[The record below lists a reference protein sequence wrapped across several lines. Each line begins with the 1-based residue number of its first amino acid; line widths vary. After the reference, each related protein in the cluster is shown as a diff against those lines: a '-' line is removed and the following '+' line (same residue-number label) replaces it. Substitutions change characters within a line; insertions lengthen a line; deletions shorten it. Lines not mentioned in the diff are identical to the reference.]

1 MMDYLNELNESQR
14 KAVEHIEGPLMIIAG
29 PGSGKTRVLT
39 YRIAHLIEKGIDPFN
54 ILSLTFTNKAAREM
68 RERIEKINGLEARNI
83 WMGTFHSV
91 FSRILRAES
100 DRIGYPS
107 NFSIYDTQ
115 DSRNLIKNIVKEQG
129 LNDKLYKPNLV
140 QFRISNAKNSL
151 IGPRAYQANP
161 DLMSEDES
169 NGRPKIG
176 KLYELYAKR
185 CFQAGAMDF
194 DDLLMKTYELI
205 ERFPDVLLKY
215 QDKFRYILI
224 DEYQDTN
231 FAQYLITKKLA
242 DRFQNICVVGDDA
255 QSIYS
260 FRGANIQNILNFER
274 DYPDL
279 KVYKLEQNYRSS
291 DKIVQA
297 ANEII
302 SKNKMQLNKTI
313 WTQND
318 TGEHIKIRATV
329 SDSEEGRQV
338 SAEIQDLMTHERIPA
353 DEFAILYRTNAQSRS
368 FEEGLRKLNIP
379 YKIYGGLSFY
389 QRKEIKDMVAYL
401 KLVMN
406 PKDEESLRRIINY
419 PKRAIGKTTVEKITV
434 IANEQSKSMWE
445 ILENIS
451 LYREF
456 SSRVV
461 GQISDFVNMI
471 RSFQVM
477 EKSKDAFE
485 LAMHIAKSTQ
495 MLKELGSDKTVEGL
509 SRFENIQELLNGIKE
524 FAEQDEVVEDEAMPM
539 DKSLGSYL
547 QNVSLLTDQDEKE
560 DDTPRVKLM
569 TIHAAKGLEFQN
581 VFVVGMEENLFP
593 SQMAMN
599 SREEL
604 EEERRLFYVA
614 VTRAEKRLSL
624 SYATT
629 RYRFGDL
636 QYQEPSRFLEDV
648 PKDLVQEIGVKREAN
663 FGAGRDIRN
672 PWGNISSQSKPQFEK
687 RQVVKPNT
695 PPPPKPKHQPSED
708 FLPDDTA
715 NLQAGMEVEHMK
727 FGFGKVLNVDGAGA
741 NKIATIHFNGLGQK
755 KVMLKFAKLKIHK
768 KSV

>member
-1 MMDYLNELNESQR
+1 MMEYLNELNESQR

-338 SAEIQDLMTHERIPA
+338 SAEIQDLMIHERIPA

-368 FEEGLRKLNIP
+368 FEEGLRKQNIP

>member
-1 MMDYLNELNESQR
+1 MDYLKELNESQR
-14 KAVEHIEGPLMIIAG
+14 KAVQQIEGPLMIIAG

-39 YRIAHLIEKGIDPFN
+39 YRIAYLIEQGVDPFN
-54 ILSLTFTNKAAREM
+54 ILALTFTNKAAREM
-68 RERIEKINGLEARNI
+68 RERIEQIKGLEARNT
-83 WMGTFHSV
+83 WMGTFHSM
-91 FSRILRAES
+91 FSRILRVES

-129 LNDKLYKPNLV
+129 LNDKLYKPNIV

-151 IGPRAYQANP
+151 INPQAYQANP
-161 DLMSEDES
+161 DLVSEDES

-176 KLYELYAKR
+176 KLYEIYAQR

-205 ERFPDVLLKY
+205 NKYPDILIKY
-215 QDKFRYILI
+215 QDKFRYILV

-231 FAQYLITKKLA
+231 FAQYLITKTLA

-279 KVYKLEQNYRSS
+279 KVFKLEQNYRSS
-291 DKIVQA
+291 KQIVQA

-302 SKNKMQLNKTI
+302 SKNKMQLPKTI
-313 WTQND
+313 WTENKS
-318 TGEHIKIRATV
+318 GEKIKIRATV

-338 SAEIQDLMTHERIPA
+338 ASEIQDLQTREHIPA
-353 DEFAILYRTNAQSRS
+353 SEFAILYRTNAQSRS
-368 FEEGLRKLNIP
+368 FEEGLRRLNIP

-389 QRKEIKDMVAYL
+389 QRKEVKDLVAYL
-401 KLVMN
+401 KLVVN
-406 PKDEESLRRIINY
+406 SNDEESLRRVINY
-419 PKRAIGKTTVEKITV
+419 PKRGIGNTTVEKLTV
-434 IANEQSKSMWE
+434 IANDQGKSIWQVM
-445 ILENIS
+445 ENIQ
-451 LYREF
+451 LYPL

-461 GQISDFVNMI
+461 NQISDFANMI
-471 RSFQVM
+471 KSFQVM
-477 EKSKDAFE
+477 QKDKDAFE
-485 LAMHIAKSTQ
+485 LAMHIAKSTK
-495 MLKELGSDKTVEGL
+495 LLHELGSDKTVEGL

-524 FAEQDEVVEDEAMPM
+524 FAAQDEVVEDEDLPS
-539 DKSLGSYL
+539 DRGLGSYL
-547 QNVSLLTDQDEKE
+547 QNVSLLTDQDEK
-560 DDTPRVKLM
+560 DDGIERVKLM
-569 TIHAAKGLEFQN
+569 TIHAAKGLEFEN

-614 VTRAEKRLSL
+614 ATRAKQRLSL

-636 QYQEPSRFLEDV
+636 QYQEPSRFLEDI
-648 PKDLVQEIGVKREAN
+648 PSELVETIGRRPEVTTSVH
-663 FGAGRDIRN
+663 RDIRN
-672 PWGNISSQSKPQFEK
+672 PWGSFDNNRVEK
-687 RQVVKPNT
+687 RHVVKPQAA
-695 PPPPKPKHQPSED
+695 PPPKPRHQPTGD
-708 FLPDDTA
+708 FKPDNTA
-715 NLQAGMEVEHMK
+715 DLQPGMEVEHMK
-727 FGFGKVLNVDGAGA
+727 FGFGKVLNIEGNNP

>member
-1 MMDYLNELNESQR
+1 MDYLNELNESQR
-14 KAVEHIEGPLMIIAG
+14 KAAQHIEGPLMIIAG

-39 YRIAHLIEKGIDPFN
+39 YRIAHLIEQGIDPFN
-54 ILSLTFTNKAAREM
+54 ILSLTFTNKAAKEM
-68 RERIEKINGLEARNI
+68 RERIEQIKGMEARNI

-91 FSRILRAES
+91 FSRILRVES

-129 LNDKLYKPNLV
+129 LNDKLYKANIV

-151 IGPRAYQANP
+151 ISPAAYLRNP
-161 DLMSEDES
+161 DLVSEDES
-169 NGRPKIG
+169 NGRPKIAM
-176 KLYELYAKR
+176 LYDLYAKR

-205 ERFPDVLLKY
+205 ERFPDILLKY

-274 DYPDL
+274 DYPEL
-279 KVYKLEQNYRSS
+279 KVFKLEQNYRSVGQ
-291 DKIVQA
+291 IVEA
-297 ANEII
+297 ANAII
-302 SKNKMQLNKTI
+302 SKNTQQLPKTI
-313 WTQND
+313 WTQNKN
-318 TGEHIKIRATV
+318 GEDIKIRACI
-329 SDSEEGRQV
+329 SDNEEGRQI
-338 SAEIQDLMTHERIPA
+338 SSEIQDLMMHERVPA
-353 DEFAILYRTNAQSRS
+353 NNFAILYRTNAQSRS
-368 FEEGLRKLNIP
+368 FEEGLRRLNIP

-389 QRKEIKDMVAYL
+389 QRKEVKDLVAYF
-401 KLVMN
+401 KLVVN
-406 PKDEESLRRIINY
+406 SKDEESLRRVINY
-419 PKRAIGKTTVEKITV
+419 PKRAIGQTTVEKITV
-434 IANEQSKSMWE
+434 KANEQGKSMWE
-445 ILENIS
+445 IIENIS

-461 GQISDFVNMI
+461 GQVSDFVNMI

-477 EKSKDAFE
+477 QKGKDAFE
-485 LAMHIAKSTQ
+485 LAMHIAKSTKLMQ
-495 MLKELGSDKTVEGL
+495 ELGSDKTVEGL
-509 SRFENIQELLNGIKE
+509 SRFENMQELLNGIKE
-524 FAEQDEVVEDEAMPM
+524 FSEQDEVIQDETLSS
-539 DKSLGSYL
+539 DRSLGAYL
-547 QNVSLLTDQDEKE
+547 QNVSLLTDQDEK
-560 DDTPRVKLM
+560 DDSIERVKLM
-569 TIHAAKGLEFQN
+569 TIHAAKGLEFEN

-624 SYATT
+624 SYAAT

-648 PKDLVQEIGVKREAN
+648 PKDLVNEIGRKKESHFTVD
-663 FGAGRDIRN
+663 RDIRN
-672 PWGNISSQSKPQFEK
+672 PWGNVSQNKSTSPEK
-687 RQVVKPNT
+687 RHVVKANT
-695 PPPPKPKHQPSED
+695 PPPPKPKHQVTGSFE
-708 FLPDDTA
+708 PDSTEQ
-715 NLQAGMEVEHMK
+715 LQSGMDVEHMK
-727 FGFGKVLNVDGAGA
+727 FGFGKVLNIDGAGA
-741 NKIATIHFNGLGQK
+741 NRIATIHFSGLGQK
-755 KVMLKFAKLKIHK
+755 KVMLKFAKLKIHT

>member
-1 MMDYLNELNESQR
+1 MDYLKELNESQR
-14 KAVEHIEGPLMIIAG
+14 KAVKHIEGPLMIIAG

-39 YRIAHLIEKGIDPFN
+39 YRIAHLIEQGIDPFN

-68 RERIEKINGLEARNI
+68 RERIEQIKGMEARNI

-91 FSRILRAES
+91 FARILRVES

-129 LNDKLYKPNLV
+129 LNDKLYKANIV

-151 IGPRAYQANP
+151 IGPQAYQSNP
-161 DLMSEDES
+161 DLTSEDES

-176 KLYELYAKR
+176 KIYEIYAQR
-185 CFQAGAMDF
+185 CFQSGAMDF

-205 ERFPDVLLKY
+205 NKYPDILLKY

-231 FAQYLITKKLA
+231 FAQYLITKTLA

-279 KVYKLEQNYRSS
+279 KVFKLEQNYRSS
-291 DKIVQA
+291 QQIVKA

-302 SKNKMQLNKTI
+302 SKNKNQLPKTI
-313 WTQND
+313 WTENQD
-318 TGEHIKIRATV
+318 GDRIKIRATV
-329 SDSEEGRQV
+329 SDSEEGRQI
-338 SAEIQDLMTHERIPA
+338 SAEIQDLRTHERIPA
-353 DEFAILYRTNAQSRS
+353 SEFAILYRTNAQSRS
-368 FEEGLRKLNIP
+368 FEEGLRRLNIP

-389 QRKEIKDMVAYL
+389 QRKEVKDLVAYL
-401 KLVMN
+401 KLVVN
-406 PKDEESLRRIINY
+406 PKDEESLRRVINY
-419 PKRAIGKTTVEKITV
+419 PKRGIGQTTVEKLTV
-434 IANEQSKSMWE
+434 IANEHGRSIWQV
-445 ILENIS
+445 IENIQIYP
-451 LYREF
+451 L

-461 GQISDFVNMI
+461 NQISDFVNMI
-471 RSFQVM
+471 KSFQTM
-477 EKSKDAFE
+477 LKDKDAFE
-485 LAMHIAKSTQ
+485 LAMHIAKSTKLLQ
-495 MLKELGSDKTVEGL
+495 ELGSDKTVEGL

-524 FAEQDEVVEDEAMPM
+524 FAEQDEVVQDEDLPS
-539 DKSLGSYL
+539 DRGLGAYL

-560 DDTPRVKLM
+560 GDEERVKLM
-569 TIHAAKGLEFQN
+569 TIHAAKGLEFEN

-614 VTRAEKRLSL
+614 ATRAKQRLSL

-636 QYQEPSRFLEDV
+636 QYQEPSRFLEDI
-648 PKDLVQEIGVKREAN
+648 PIELTESIGRRPEVST
-663 FGAGRDIRN
+663 GIPRDIRN
-672 PWGNISSQSKPQFEK
+672 PWGSFESGSREK
-687 RQVVKPNT
+687 RHVVKPQAA
-695 PPPPKPKHQPSED
+695 PPPKPKHQASSD
-708 FLPDDTA
+708 FKPDDTA
-715 NLQAGMEVEHMK
+715 ELQSGMEVEHMK
-727 FGFGKVLNVDGAGA
+727 FGFGKVLNVEGNGP

-755 KVMLKFAKLKIHK
+755 KVMLKFAKLKIRN